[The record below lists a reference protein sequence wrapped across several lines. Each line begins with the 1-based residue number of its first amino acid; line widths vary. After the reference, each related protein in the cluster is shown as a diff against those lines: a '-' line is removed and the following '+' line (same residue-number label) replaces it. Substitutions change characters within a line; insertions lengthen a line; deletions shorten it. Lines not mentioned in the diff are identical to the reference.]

1 MTVRRRVGESADGT
15 YREGVKVRLSD
26 IAHELGISAAS
37 VSRSLNGRPGV
48 SPQLRDQVLQAAT
61 AAGYVAPAVR
71 AAQEANNPASRPP
84 LVGIIVPELTNP
96 VFPAFASVMTTM
108 LAEQGYLPILCSQS
122 EPGVS
127 EDAWLALLTS
137 HRAQGIIVVSGMHAD
152 THASTRRYDELR
164 EAHVALALVN
174 GHVPDL
180 DASFI
185 SVDDA
190 GAVGAAVEFLAGLG
204 HTRIGLALG
213 PERFVPVIAKT
224 EGYRRALER
233 HVPGVDPDSL
243 IAHST
248 FSLEGG
254 VAAADQLIDHDAT
267 AIICASDVM
276 ALGAIRAARARGLS
290 VPGDLSIVGFDDASF
305 SAHVDPALT
314 SLRQPIRAM
323 ATAAVSAVLEEL
335 RNGVHSSRELLFN
348 AELIVR
354 SSTAVVPD
362 SRRAVRRTPRTA

>member
-1 MTVRRRVGESADGT
+1 MKT
-15 YREGVKVRLSD
+15 RLSD
-26 IAHELGISAAS
+26 IARELGISAAT

-48 SPQLRDQVLQAAT
+48 SPQLRDKVQHAAS
-61 AAGYVAPAVR
+61 AAGYVVPALR
-71 AAQEANNPASRPP
+71 TPETSPNSYQRPQ

-108 LAEQGYLPILCSQS
+108 LAEQGFLPVLCSQS
-122 EPGVS
+122 EPGIG
-127 EDAWLALLTS
+127 EDTWLTLL
-137 HRAQGIIVVSGMHAD
+137 HANHAQGIIVVSGMHAD
-152 THASTRRYDELR
+152 THASTQRYHDLR
-164 EAHVALALVN
+164 AKNVALALVN
-174 GHVPDL
+174 GHVPNV
-180 DASFI
+180 DASFF
-185 SVDDA
+185 SVDEA
-190 GAVGAAVEFLAGLG
+190 TAVETAVDFLAGLG

-213 PERFVPVIAKT
+213 PERFVPVIRKT
-224 EGYRRALER
+224 DGYQRAMQR
-233 HVPGVDPDSL
+233 HFGGVETQPL

-254 VAAADQLIDHDAT
+254 MSAAHQLIDNDAT

-276 ALGAIRAARARGLS
+276 ALGAIRAARARGLR
-290 VPGDLSIVGFDDASF
+290 VPNDLSVVGFDDSPF

-335 RNGVHSSRELLFN
+335 RNGVHSTRELLFS

-354 SSTAVVPD
+354 SSTATAPTPPRKPNQG
-362 SRRAVRRTPRTA
+362 SRQRKG